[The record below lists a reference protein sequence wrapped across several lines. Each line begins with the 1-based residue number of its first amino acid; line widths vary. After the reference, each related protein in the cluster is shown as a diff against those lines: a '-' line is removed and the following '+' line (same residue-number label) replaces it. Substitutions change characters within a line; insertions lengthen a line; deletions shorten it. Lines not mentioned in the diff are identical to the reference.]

1 MVPLTLLSPGET
13 VPHNCTVTGNTG
25 QHNDCHTWTW
35 GMSSCQVGSIKHA
48 HINTWCLIY
57 LILTRATCHDVL
69 SSLVQHVMMS
79 HPHQFATCYDI
90 LSSLALVVQHVV
102 MRIIASPSLLMH
114 KSSLDNDQEMVISQ
128 SSAQQLP
135 GEKLKLITESPT
147 DHGDHRSGKLI
158 ERRLSPAPISRASC

>member
-1 MVPLTLLSPGET
+1 MGNVILSGGRHKTCSHQHMVSHLSH
-13 VPHNCTVTGNTG
+13 PHPCNSNKS
-25 QHNDCHTWTW
+25 W
-35 GMSSCQVGSIKHA
+35 
-48 HINTWCLIY
+48 WCLI
-57 LILTRATCHDVL
+57 LARATCHDFL

-79 HPHQFATCYDI
+79 HPHQFATCHDI
-90 LSSLALVVQHVV
+90 LSSLALVVQHVL